1 MIHRWSIARR
11 LFVAHLLFMVAL
23 TAIVGTATFVDARD
37 HAYDEAGRRMAG
49 IATTVADAPFVLAA
63 AGTADP
69 SALLQP
75 YALKIMK
82 DADADFVTIMAP
94 DRTRWTHPRDEE
106 LGKPY
111 IGSIDAALNG
121 QVFTEVTAG
130 TLGPSVR
137 TIAPV
142 KDADGKVR
150 ALVAAGVTVRTVD
163 VAVSGRLP
171 ALLAI
176 ALALLVGGSV
186 ASWLLGR
193 YLRRVTR
200 GWGPEQ
206 LGQLF
211 AYYESVLHSVRE
223 GVILIDPKGKV
234 VIYND
239 QAAELLGLR
248 KQPSEGVPVAGT
260 NAAGIEAAGAVGSG
274 AAAGG
279 AVGGGAPAGGAAA
292 GARQTTPSLS
302 DLPLAPSLKELF
314 ESGRTAHD
322 EIHLTG
328 SRILVVN
335 QGPAVGPASD
345 GPSQRGSDSA
355 APARGTRVYG
365 TVATIRDRTE
375 IESLGSELETMRTLS
390 DALRAQTHEHAN
402 RLHTI
407 VSLMEL
413 GRTPEALDFATKDLE
428 LSQRLTDDIV
438 SSIEEPVLGALI
450 MGKAAEAHERGVELI
465 LSAGGSTAV
474 TGLAVQDLV
483 AILGNLLDNA
493 IDAAAEAPPPR
504 LVELTVET
512 TGSALE
518 ITVEDS
524 GPGIDP
530 AAVEDVFRHGFSTK
544 AAGTVRTGPGPG
556 PGPPGRAAPGRY
568 HDNHQPRRST
578 VPRHAAGHNRGTA
591 MSDIRVLVVEDEPI
605 AAAAHAAYV
614 ERLDGFTLAG
624 SAPDGQSALRLL
636 TEFAAAG
643 NPVELVLLDMNLPD
657 LHGLDI
663 ARRMR
668 AAGLFADIIAIT
680 AVRELNIV
688 RSAVAT
694 GVVQYLIKPFT
705 YATFADKL
713 ASYRL
718 FREQLASP
726 RTGSA
731 GARASQSDVDQ
742 AFASLRAPSEVLAAQ
757 GPGRVH
763 AGIRPG
769 LHQTAGRGGVSQR
782 GHGGAR
788 HVPGHC
794 PALPRVPRRRRYSL
808 PRRALRRPRPAG
820 ERIPL
825 EPAAASAAR
834 HDTG

>member
-1 MIHRWSIARR
+1 MIQRWSIARR
-11 LFVAHLLFMVAL
+11 LFVAQLLFVVAL
-23 TAIVGTATFVDARD
+23 TAIVGTAAFVDARD
-37 HAYDEAGRRMAG
+37 HAYEEAGRRMAG
-49 IATTVADAPFVLAA
+49 IATTVADAPFVLQAA
-63 AGTADP
+63 SAADP
-69 SALLQP
+69 SPLLQP

-121 QVFTEVTAG
+121 QIFTEVTAG

-171 ALLAI
+171 AVLAI

-223 GVILIDPKGKV
+223 GVILIDTKGKV
-234 VIYND
+234 VMYND
-239 QAAELLGLR
+239 QAAELLGLP
-248 KQPSEGVPVAGT
+248 KQSSDGVPAEGM
-260 NAAGIEAAGAVGSG
+260 GAAGADAAG
-274 AAAGG
+274 AAGG
-279 AVGGGAPAGGAAA
+279 G
-292 GARQTTPSLS
+292 RQTAPSLA

-314 ESGRTAHD
+314 ESGRTALD
-322 EIHLTG
+322 EIHLTE
-328 SRILVVN
+328 SRVLVVN
-335 QGPAVGPASD
+335 QGPAVGPGSAA
-345 GPSQRGSDSA
+345 GRQRGA
-355 APARGTRVYG
+355 ASGARVYGTPVYG

-413 GRTPEALDFATKDLE
+413 GRAPEALDFATKDME
-428 LSQRLTDDIV
+428 LSQRLTDDLV

-465 LSAGGSTAV
+465 LNTSGSTAV

-493 IDAAAEAPPPR
+493 IDAAAEAPAPR

-530 AAVEDVFRHGFSTK
+530 SAVDDVFRHGFSTK
-544 AAGTVRTGPGPG
+544 ASGPFGRGLGLALVRQAVQRLGGTMTITSPAG
-556 PGPPGRAAPGRY
+556 A
-568 HDNHQPRRST
+568 
-578 VPRHAAGHNRGTA
+578 
-591 MSDIRVLVVEDEPI
+591 
-605 AAAAHAAYV
+605 
-614 ERLDGFTLAG
+614 
-624 SAPDGQSALRLL
+624 
-636 TEFAAAG
+636 
-643 NPVELVLLDMNLPD
+643 
-657 LHGLDI
+657 
-663 ARRMR
+663 
-668 AAGLFADIIAIT
+668 
-680 AVRELNIV
+680 
-688 RSAVAT
+688 
-694 GVVQYLIKPFT
+694 
-705 YATFADKL
+705 
-713 ASYRL
+713 L
-718 FREQLASP
+718 FRV
-726 RTGSA
+726 T
-731 GARASQSDVDQ
+731 
-742 AFASLRAPSEVLAAQ
+742 
-757 GPGRVH
+757 
-763 AGIRPG
+763 
-769 LHQTAGRGGVSQR
+769 
-782 GHGGAR
+782 
-788 HVPGHC
+788 
-794 PALPRVPRRRRYSL
+794 LPVTTEGQP
-808 PRRALRRPRPAG
+808 
-820 ERIPL
+820 
-825 EPAAASAAR
+825 
-834 HDTG
+834 

>member
-1 MIHRWSIARR
+1 MLFAANL
-11 LFVAHLLFMVAL
+11 LFVVAL
-23 TAIVGTATFVDARD
+23 TAIVGTAVFVDARD

-63 AGTADP
+63 ADSANPT
-69 SALLQP
+69 ALLQP
-75 YALKIMK
+75 YALKIMN
-82 DADADFVTIMAP
+82 DADADFITIMAP

-111 IGSIDAALNG
+111 IGSIDAALHG
-121 QVFTEVTAG
+121 QVFTEVMAG

-163 VAVSGRLP
+163 VALSGRLP

-176 ALALLVGGSV
+176 SLALLAGGS
-186 ASWLLGR
+186 AAAWLLGR

-200 GWGPEQ
+200 GWGPEE

-223 GVILIDPKGKV
+223 GVILIDPRGKV
-234 VIYND
+234 VMYND

-248 KQPSEGVPVAGT
+248 KQSADGGPTSGADGGVAGGGRQ
-260 NAAGIEAAGAVGSG
+260 AA
-274 AAAGG
+274 
-279 AVGGGAPAGGAAA
+279 
-292 GARQTTPSLS
+292 PSLAE
-302 DLPLAPSLKELF
+302 LPLAPSLKELF
-314 ESGRTAHD
+314 ESGRTALD

-335 QGPAVGPASD
+335 QGPAVGPE
-345 GPSQRGSDSA
+345 SA
-355 APARGTRVYG
+355 GARPHGAKSGAGTPVYG

-413 GRTPEALDFATKDLE
+413 GRGPEALDFATKDLE

-450 MGKAAEAHERGVELI
+450 MGKAAEAHERGVELT
-465 LSAGGSTAV
+465 LNTSGSTAV

-493 IDAAAEAPPPR
+493 IDAAAEAPAPR

-544 AAGTVRTGPGPG
+544 APGPF
-556 PGPPGRAAPGRY
+556 GRGLGLALVRQAVQRLGGTMTITSP
-568 HDNHQPRRST
+568 
-578 VPRHAAGHNRGTA
+578 AGA
-591 MSDIRVLVVEDEPI
+591 
-605 AAAAHAAYV
+605 
-614 ERLDGFTLAG
+614 
-624 SAPDGQSALRLL
+624 
-636 TEFAAAG
+636 
-643 NPVELVLLDMNLPD
+643 
-657 LHGLDI
+657 
-663 ARRMR
+663 
-668 AAGLFADIIAIT
+668 
-680 AVRELNIV
+680 
-688 RSAVAT
+688 
-694 GVVQYLIKPFT
+694 
-705 YATFADKL
+705 
-713 ASYRL
+713 L
-718 FREQLASP
+718 FRVTLP
-726 RTGSA
+726 VTT
-731 GARASQSDVDQ
+731 
-742 AFASLRAPSEVLAAQ
+742 P
-757 GPGRVH
+757 
-763 AGIRPG
+763 
-769 LHQTAGRGGVSQR
+769 
-782 GHGGAR
+782 
-788 HVPGHC
+788 
-794 PALPRVPRRRRYSL
+794 PATTLPVTTEGQP
-808 PRRALRRPRPAG
+808 
-820 ERIPL
+820 
-825 EPAAASAAR
+825 
-834 HDTG
+834 